1 MAKSGK
7 KRKKAEKSKT
17 KLRQSIKLPKGLNET
32 NASVTSKKINVL
44 NQLRSQDFDED
55 RRTRKKIGVKDLMS
69 KLKNNGIAVKLEA
82 IDGLNELLKAYPEI
96 CQEELNDLIS
106 SVIPINNHI
115 ESKLRSAA
123 RSLINFILTQVSTN
137 QILPLTALITAHL
150 CCGLSHIDSDIQ
162 LDSLKLLDIIIDC
175 SPLVIIQGHE
185 QILPNCLDQVSLK
198 GGKNPNSTQ
207 FQQRSV
213 HKNVNSK
220 VSALQWRTQVL
231 QRVLKIVGIV
241 QGVNETN
248 SNSGPIC
255 GNRNYDEFNMNLVV
269 EKTCQNVLSL
279 QEIINGRC
287 IDAKKETITTGIF
300 NLNIFMTQVN
310 DLLFQTWCEA
320 ISMDKKKQDRNMIS
334 NTVLSTL
341 TVIVDLLLTT
351 SQSDC
356 LDRKLIGYIMNNFPL
371 ELLPTTS
378 ISDKHENSGKE
389 SINALNLNICLLVL
403 RQNDEGNVNQVLD
416 FIKGFQVNNGPEAT
430 KVSMILSLIVTNDV
444 KQNVESLDSVIDHL
458 ITNYK
463 NNDFVT
469 KAMILMSTWTTENA
483 PDQIR
488 QCLPSV
494 ERWING
500 LPQLLLSSRVNLGH
514 IEAIVALFKRKD
526 SVLFDAFKRLD
537 SIPNDF
543 HVKDQFILDQVWRS
557 LVLFPN
563 LGIQNENLMV
573 RMNEMAVSKNTQI
586 FVKNMLS

>member
-198 GGKNPNSTQ
+198 GGKNPNNSTQ

-241 QGVNETN
+241 QGEIFF
-248 SNSGPIC
+248 SP
-255 GNRNYDEFNMNLVV
+255 RKKPYLYFDALLV
-269 EKTCQNVLSL
+269 
-279 QEIINGRC
+279 
-287 IDAKKETITTGIF
+287 
-300 NLNIFMTQVN
+300 
-310 DLLFQTWCEA
+310 
-320 ISMDKKKQDRNMIS
+320 
-334 NTVLSTL
+334 
-341 TVIVDLLLTT
+341 
-351 SQSDC
+351 
-356 LDRKLIGYIMNNFPL
+356 
-371 ELLPTTS
+371 TS
-378 ISDKHENSGKE
+378 I
-389 SINALNLNICLLVL
+389 
-403 RQNDEGNVNQVLD
+403 
-416 FIKGFQVNNGPEAT
+416 
-430 KVSMILSLIVTNDV
+430 
-444 KQNVESLDSVIDHL
+444 
-458 ITNYK
+458 
-463 NNDFVT
+463 
-469 KAMILMSTWTTENA
+469 
-483 PDQIR
+483 
-488 QCLPSV
+488 
-494 ERWING
+494 
-500 LPQLLLSSRVNLGH
+500 
-514 IEAIVALFKRKD
+514 
-526 SVLFDAFKRLD
+526 
-537 SIPNDF
+537 
-543 HVKDQFILDQVWRS
+543 
-557 LVLFPN
+557 
-563 LGIQNENLMV
+563 
-573 RMNEMAVSKNTQI
+573 
-586 FVKNMLS
+586 

>member
-241 QGVNETN
+241 
-248 SNSGPIC
+248 
-255 GNRNYDEFNMNLVV
+255 
-269 EKTCQNVLSL
+269 
-279 QEIINGRC
+279 
-287 IDAKKETITTGIF
+287 
-300 NLNIFMTQVN
+300 
-310 DLLFQTWCEA
+310 
-320 ISMDKKKQDRNMIS
+320 
-334 NTVLSTL
+334 
-341 TVIVDLLLTT
+341 
-351 SQSDC
+351 
-356 LDRKLIGYIMNNFPL
+356 
-371 ELLPTTS
+371 
-378 ISDKHENSGKE
+378 
-389 SINALNLNICLLVL
+389 
-403 RQNDEGNVNQVLD
+403 
-416 FIKGFQVNNGPEAT
+416 
-430 KVSMILSLIVTNDV
+430 
-444 KQNVESLDSVIDHL
+444 
-458 ITNYK
+458 
-463 NNDFVT
+463 
-469 KAMILMSTWTTENA
+469 
-483 PDQIR
+483 
-488 QCLPSV
+488 
-494 ERWING
+494 
-500 LPQLLLSSRVNLGH
+500 
-514 IEAIVALFKRKD
+514 
-526 SVLFDAFKRLD
+526 
-537 SIPNDF
+537 
-543 HVKDQFILDQVWRS
+543 
-557 LVLFPN
+557 
-563 LGIQNENLMV
+563 
-573 RMNEMAVSKNTQI
+573 
-586 FVKNMLS
+586 